1 MDKSLYLA
9 MSGAKQTM
17 LAQSVHAN
25 NLANA
30 TTTGF
35 KSDLAQARAM
45 PVFGDHHPSRVYALT
60 ENPATQFMPGSM
72 QNTGRS
78 LDIAVKGE
86 GWIAVQKK
94 DGSEGYSRDGAL
106 SITPSGALVNGAGIP
121 VLGNGGPINIPPAE
135 KVEIGIDGT
144 ISIIGLGE
152 GPNTIAEVDRIKLV
166 NPDENNLE
174 KGPDGLMRT
183 RDNSDPSPDAAV
195 RIEPGFLEGSNVNA
209 VESMTEILSLARK
222 FEIQLK
228 VMQAAESAD
237 RSSAQLLR
245 IS

>member
-17 LAQSVHAN
+17 LAQSVHSN

-30 TTTGF
+30 NTTGF
-35 KSDLAQARAM
+35 KADLAQARSM
-45 PVFGDHHPSRVYALT
+45 QVFGEHHPSRVYALT
-60 ENPATQFMPGSM
+60 ERPSTQLYSGSM
-72 QNTGRS
+72 QSTGRD
-78 LDIAVKGE
+78 LDIAIKGE
-86 GWIAVQKK
+86 GWLAVQRS
-94 DGSEGYSRDGAL
+94 DGSEAYSRDGAL
-106 SITPSGALVNGAGIP
+106 NITANGMLVNGAGIP
-121 VLGNGGPINIPPAE
+121 VLGNGGAVIIPPAE

-144 ISIIGLGE
+144 ISVVALGE
-152 GPNTIAEVDRIKLV
+152 GPETVAEIDRIKLV
-166 NPDENNLE
+166 NPDPNNLE
-174 KGPDGLMRT
+174 KGKDGLMQT
-183 RDNSDPSPDAAV
+183 KDGNASPPDALV
-195 RIEPGFLEGSNVNA
+195 RVESGFLESSNVNP

-237 RSSAQLLR
+237 RASAQLLR

>member
-60 ENPATQFMPGSM
+60 ENPATQFMSGSM
-72 QNTGRS
+72 NSTGRE
-78 LDIAVKGE
+78 LDIAVKGD
-86 GWIAVQKK
+86 GWIAVQKG

-106 SITPSGALVNGAGIP
+106 TITPTGDLVNGSGIP
-121 VLGNGGPINIPPAE
+121 VLGNGGPINIPPSE
-135 KVEIGIDGT
+135 RVEIGVDGT
-144 ISIIGLGE
+144 ISIIALGE
-152 GPNTIAEVDRIKLV
+152 GPASIAEIDRIKLV
-166 NPDENNLE
+166 NPDSNSLT
-174 KGPDGLMRT
+174 KGADGLMVT
-183 RDNSDPSPDAAV
+183 RDGAAVVPDALV
-195 RIEPGFLEGSNVNA
+195 RVESGFLEGSNVNA

>member
-35 KSDLAQARAM
+35 KADLAQARSM
-45 PVFGDHHPSRVYALT
+45 QVFGGHHPSRVFALS
-60 ENPATQFMPGSM
+60 ENPATQLAAGPM
-72 QNTGRS
+72 QSTGGE
-78 LDIAVKGE
+78 LDIAVKGD
-86 GWIAVQKK
+86 GWIAVQRA
-94 DGSEGYSRDGAL
+94 DGSEAYSRDGAL
-106 SITPSGALVNGAGIP
+106 SITADGALVNGTGLV
-121 VLGNGGPINIPPAE
+121 VLGNGGPINIPPAQ
-135 KVEIGIDGT
+135 KLEIGIDGT
-144 ISIIGLGE
+144 ISIVGLGE
-152 GPNTIAEVDRIKLV
+152 GPETMAEVDRIKLV
-166 NPDENNLE
+166 NPDAGNME
-174 KGPDGLMRT
+174 KGRDGLMQT
-183 RDNSDPSPDAAV
+183 RDGTNPPPDALV
-195 RIEPGFLEGSNVNA
+195 RIESGFLEGSNVNP

-222 FEIQLK
+222 FELQLK